1 MKIQKTIF
9 YTISTIILIITA
21 TLTIPNTYAETPTL
35 LIKPKQIIN
44 TAMTPGT
51 SFNVTLEVANVT
63 DMYAYELKIYY
74 KNSILNATKAVRPP
88 GHFMEPSDPANQ
100 FIPKWEIKNNYNA
113 THGRIWLGFTLLA
126 PEAPKSGSGILA
138 RITFKVV
145 GIGSTSICLKD
156 TKLANSAGS
165 PITHAVQDSY
175 FSNKPPPPPA
185 LVYVDPERL
194 VNISLTPCQNFTINI
209 NIKNATELNS
219 FSFKLAY
226 SPEIIEALE
235 IQEGS
240 FLNSI
245 GPTSTFLS
253 EINNAEGYLQFG
265 VKLTSQQGASG
276 NGTLAT
282 VKFHVKE
289 LGASKFSLSD
299 VTLKDAAGENL
310 PYNTKDGYFSNVILA
325 KLAVSPPEIID
336 PTLVPG
342 KTFTINI
349 TIENVEDL
357 YGYTFQLS
365 YEPNVLTCIGVY
377 VNPVQNETSFSSNF
391 SVNDRQGLIT
401 VEVAY
406 YPPANPISTIE
417 KLALTTL
424 TFKVDTWGISNLTLH
439 DTSLTD
445 HLGNPIPHETQSGF
459 FQSVIRNVAVIAL
472 EANPRII
479 YENFKV
485 NITLTV
491 SNKGDLTETFNVT
504 IYYDNTPITKVK
516 VENLPSK
523 QNRTLTIPWDTRGLK
538 PGIYTLKAEAH
549 PVPYESDLTD
559 NTLTDGT
566 VTINITGDVNGD
578 GVVDIYD
585 LVIVGLAFSSK
596 PGDPNWNP
604 MADLNQDGQI
614 DIFDLV
620 ILALNFGRK
629 L

>member
-1 MKIQKTIF
+1 MKLSKMIF
-9 YTISTIILIITA
+9 YTISTILILTA

-35 LIKPKQIIN
+35 LIKPPKIVD

-51 SFNVTLEVANVT
+51 TFNVTLEVANVT

-100 FIPKWEIKNNYNA
+100 FIPKWEIKNNFNA
-113 THGRIWLGFTLLA
+113 THGRIWLAFTLLA
-126 PEAPKSGSGILA
+126 PEVPKTGSGVLA
-138 RITFKVV
+138 RITFQVV
-145 GIGSTSICLKD
+145 GVGSTSICLKD
-156 TKLANSAGS
+156 TKLADSAGS
-165 PITHAVQDSY
+165 SITHAVQDSY

-194 VNISLTPCQNFTINI
+194 VDVGLTSCQNFTINI

-219 FSFKLAY
+219 FNFELTY
-226 SPEIIEALE
+226 NPEIIEALE
-235 IQEGS
+235 IREGL

-245 GPTSTFLS
+245 GPTLITLE
-253 EINNAEGYLQFG
+253 EINNIEGYLQFG
-265 VKLTSQQGASG
+265 VKLTSPQGASG
-276 NGTLAT
+276 NGTLAIIE
-282 VKFHVKE
+282 FHVKE
-289 LGASKFSLSD
+289 LGASKLILSEI
-299 VTLKDAAGENL
+299 VLKDVAGETL
-310 PYNTKDGYFSNVILA
+310 PYSTKDGYFSNVIFA

-342 KTFTINI
+342 KTFTVNI

-365 YEPNVLTCIGVY
+365 YEPEVLTCIGVY
-377 VNPVQNETSFSSNF
+377 VNPVKNETNFSSSF
-391 SVNDRQGLIT
+391 SVNDHQGLIT

-406 YPPANPISTIE
+406 YPPANPICTIE

-445 HLGNPIPHETQSGF
+445 HIGNPIPHETQSGF

-504 IYYDNTPITKVK
+504 IYYDNLPINTVK

-523 QNRTLTIPWDTRGLK
+523 QNRTLTLTWDTRGLK
-538 PGIYTLKAEAH
+538 PGVYTLKAEAQ

-559 NTLTDGT
+559 NTLSDGT

-585 LVIVGLAFSSK
+585 LAIVGLAFSSK